1 LATVGVKSV
10 LFTPPFLSGDDG
22 EDGAAAVLG
31 RGDFDFPSPNSN
43 LTPLPGRT
51 NRSPNVIDGAFAGN
65 GFVEVEA
72 VLAASDASIFIF
84 YFFIFACSKRTDKVY
99 ELQIFLRVI
108 RKNYLMNRLG
118 DNSYVEWVE

>member
-1 LATVGVKSV
+1 VGVKSV

-22 EDGAAAVLG
+22 DDGEGGAAVVLG

-51 NRSPNVIDGAFAGN
+51 NRSPNVIDGAFDGN

-72 VLAASDASIFIF
+72 VFAASDASIFF
-84 YFFIFACSKRTDKVY
+84 
-99 ELQIFLRVI
+99 
-108 RKNYLMNRLG
+108 
-118 DNSYVEWVE
+118 